1 MTCKLLLALAMSVI
15 VLGGCEDSTGSLQ
28 KLCASS
34 DATVSQVQEFLDLG
48 ADVNARGEYGLT
60 PLMNAALW
68 KSNPEVIS
76 LLLKAG
82 AEVNAKDEHGWTPLM
97 WAVMSYENPG
107 VISALLK
114 AGAGVNAKTESGFTP
129 LIGAAGLNSNPEVIT
144 VLLKAGADVNAK
156 NNGGKTARDYA
167 KDNEDIKGTQ
177 AMKEL
182 EEATNP

>member
-1 MTCKLLLALAMSVI
+1 MTFKLLLALAMSVI

-97 WAVMSYENPG
+97 
-107 VISALLK
+107 SA
-114 AGAGVNAKTESGFTP
+114 AKY
-129 LIGAAGLNSNPEVIT
+129 NRNPEVIS
-144 VLLKAGADVNAK
+144 VLLKAGADVKAK
-156 NNGGKTARDYA
+156 DNEGKTALDYA

-177 AMKEL
+177 AMKKL

>member
-15 VLGGCEDSTGSLQ
+15 VLIGCEDSTGSLQ

-114 AGAGVNAKTESGFTP
+114 AGAGSQCEDGIWVYSADRRSG
-129 LIGAAGLNSNPEVIT
+129 
-144 VLLKAGADVNAK
+144 LKLQPRSDHSSAEG
-156 NNGGKTARDYA
+156 RC
-167 KDNEDIKGTQ
+167 
-177 AMKEL
+177 
-182 EEATNP
+182 